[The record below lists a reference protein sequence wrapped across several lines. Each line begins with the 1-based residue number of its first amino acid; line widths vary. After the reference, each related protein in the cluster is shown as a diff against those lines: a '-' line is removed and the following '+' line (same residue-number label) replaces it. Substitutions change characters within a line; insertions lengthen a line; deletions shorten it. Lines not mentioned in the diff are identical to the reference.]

1 MNKKLIN
8 SQLTNLLTYQK
19 VRRKMITL
27 ASNVLL
33 FKDLDKKAPYID
45 QAYINKKLVY
55 NGSIAWFMDEE
66 LGLLALPY
74 QTIGSP
80 DLYGRPVTIMV
91 QGANGYHRELSVAN
105 GEAIIMYDN
114 EGKYPLILDI
124 LQDAER
130 IALCKRVQDTN
141 IAQQKTARVW
151 LTDKSREKTVK
162 DLLNRVDGN
171 VENVMAYDTL
181 DINSLTSVLSVA
193 PYITNDIDEHLRVLW
208 EEFYAHIGISS
219 VIIDKKER
227 LIKDEMKASQ
237 GGTIASRYS
246 RFNSRKVSL
255 TKIKEKWG
263 IDIELEYYDGIPTT
277 EEVIND
283 TKVEEE
289 KEVVIDE

>member
-19 VRRKMITL
+19 VRRKMVTL

-55 NGSIAWFMDEE
+55 NGSIAWFYDDV

-74 QTIGSP
+74 QTVGRP
-80 DLYGRPVTIMV
+80 DLYGRPDTIMV
-91 QGANGYHRELSVAN
+91 QGANGYHRTLSVSK
-105 GEAIIMYDN
+105 GEAVIMYDN
-114 EGKYPLILDI
+114 EGKYPLISDI
-124 LQDAER
+124 VQDAER

-151 LTDKSREKTVK
+151 LTDKSRERTVQ
-162 DLLNRVDGN
+162 DLLNRIDGN
-171 VENVMAYDTL
+171 VENVVAYDTL
-181 DINSLTSVLSVA
+181 DINSLTSVISVA

-208 EEFYAHIGISS
+208 EEFYSHIGISS

-246 RFNSRKVSL
+246 RFNSRKVALS
-255 TKIKEKWG
+255 KIKERWG

-277 EEVIND
+277 EEVINEVNNED
-283 TKVEEE
+283 E
-289 KEVVIDE
+289 EVVIDA